1 VADLSAS
8 ATRRRR
14 AGLAAGLVVA
24 IVGLG
29 LARIA
34 ISGWAPLAADDARY
48 LFVGLSILDGQG
60 AVTPSGDLY
69 VLRSPAY
76 GLALAVGS
84 WLVGGDPL
92 VGARIVAVAA
102 AILGLLGAVRL
113 GWLAAGQ
120 GGAVGTALALAS
132 IPLVWLLLPS
142 LRIDLPQTA
151 LVVGLLLVAWRPTVR
166 RWAAAGVVFG
176 VLVLVKETALPL
188 LALPVAL
195 IGSVPVR
202 QVRRLALAYV
212 GAAVVTAAWWWVVV
226 WMESG
231 AVFPANAL
239 AVVEARDAGAT
250 LTVPWSA
257 LPLLGSLAIG
267 WVVIAWRARQELGA
281 RLVLVAGIGL
291 APAAIYAASL
301 GLNARNFVGLAV
313 LSAVAAG
320 VAGATLVAEARRRLG
335 SSTAPVTRATAA
347 AVLAATLGFGAALPV
362 VGQLAVPR
370 FAPDLLADGLVAW
383 LSANVG
389 EGERVVMTFREREQ
403 MALRRFGRTEVRL
416 LGVTPVDAAD
426 PPDAFIWMGLRDRQL
441 FGYPRA
447 GWVAALTDPPAA
459 YLVLVSP
466 HPFTPVDLVSARA
479 GGPSLPGL
487 APVATLDRGGDHA
500 DILRIDPARVLAET
514 AEVPLHLAADA
525 AIAWLDLSGGA
536 DSAERLLGA
545 RPVVS
550 GDGLAELLA
559 RLGDRACRFPAPG
572 GASQLGP
579 VGTCP
584 GQ

>member
-1 VADLSAS
+1 
-8 ATRRRR
+8 
-14 AGLAAGLVVA
+14 VA

-60 AVTPSGDLY
+60 AVTPSGDPY
-69 VLRSPAY
+69 VQRSPAY

-84 WLVGGDPL
+84 RLVGDDPL

-102 AILGLLGAVRL
+102 SLLGLLGALRV
-113 GWLAAGQ
+113 GWLVAGP

-132 IPLVWLLLPS
+132 VALVWLLLPS

-195 IGSVPVR
+195 IGSVPAR

-257 LPLLGSLAIG
+257 LPLLTSLAIG
-267 WVVIAWRARQELGA
+267 WVVIAWRARREPGA
-281 RLVLVAGIGL
+281 RLVLVAGLGL

-301 GLNARNFVGLAV
+301 GLNARNLVGLAV

-320 VAGATLVAEARRRLG
+320 VAGATLVAEARRRLA
-335 SSTAPVTRATAA
+335 SSPLPAPATRAAA
-347 AVLAATLGFGAALPV
+347 AVVLAATVGFAVAGPV
-362 VGQLAVPR
+362 VGQLTVPR
-370 FAPDLLADGLVAW
+370 TAPDLLADDLVAW
-383 LSANVG
+383 LSANVE

-403 MALRRFGRTEVRL
+403 MALRRFGRTDIVL
-416 LGVTPVDAAD
+416 LGVSPVDAAD

-479 GGPSLPGL
+479 GGPSLSGL
-487 APVATLDRGGDHA
+487 APVGTLDRGADHA
-500 DILRIDPARVLAET
+500 DIFRIDAALVLAGNPD
-514 AEVPLHLAADA
+514 VPLHLTADA
-525 AIAWLDLSGGA
+525 AIAWLDLGGGA
-536 DSAERLLGA
+536 DAGERLLGA

-550 GDGLAELLA
+550 GHGLAALLA
-559 RLGDRACRFPAPG
+559 RLGDRACRIPAPA

-579 VGTCP
+579 VGSCP
-584 GQ
+584 G

>member
-1 VADLSAS
+1 VADLSPSAS
-8 ATRRRR
+8 ARRR
-14 AGLAAGLVVA
+14 AVLAAGLVVA

-48 LFVGLSILDGQG
+48 LYVGLSILDGQG
-60 AVTPSGDLY
+60 AVTPSGDPY
-69 VLRSPAY
+69 VQRSPAY
-76 GLALAVGS
+76 GLALALGS
-84 WLVGGDPL
+84 RLVGGDPL

-102 AILGLLGAVRL
+102 AILGLLGAIRV
-113 GWLAAGQ
+113 GWLIAGP

-132 IPLVWLLLPS
+132 VPLVWLLLPS

-151 LVVGLLLVAWRPTVR
+151 LVVGLLLVAWRPTLG
-166 RWAAAGVVFG
+166 RWAAAGVVLG

-195 IGSVPVR
+195 IGSVPAR
-202 QVRRLALAYV
+202 QVRRLAFAYL
-212 GAAVVTAAWWWVVV
+212 GAAVLMAAWWWVVV
-226 WMESG
+226 WVESG

-250 LTVPWSA
+250 LSFPWSV
-257 LPLLGSLAIG
+257 LPLLGLFAMG
-267 WVVIAWRARQELGA
+267 WVVVAWRARRELGA
-281 RLVLVAGIGL
+281 RLLLVAGLGL

-320 VAGATLVAEARRRLG
+320 VAGASLVAEVRRRWA
-335 SSTAPVTRATAA
+335 SSAAPATRAAA
-347 AVLAATLGFGAALPV
+347 AVVLAATVGFAVAGPV

-370 FAPDLLADGLVAW
+370 TAPDLLADGLVAW
-383 LSANVG
+383 FSANVG

-403 MALRRFGRTEVRL
+403 MALRRFGWTEVRL
-416 LGVTPVDAAD
+416 LGVSPVDAAD

-487 APVATLDRGGDHA
+487 APVATLDGDGDHA
-500 DILRIDPARVLAET
+500 DIFRIATARVLADT
-514 AEVPLHLAADA
+514 AGIPVHLTADA
-525 AIAWLDLSGGA
+525 AIAWLDLKGGA
-536 DSAERLLGA
+536 DAAERLLRA

-559 RLGDRACRFPAPG
+559 RLGDRACRFPAPA
-572 GASQLGP
+572 GATQLGP
-579 VGTCP
+579 IETCP
-584 GQ
+584 A